1 MPSFDIVSKIDMTS
15 VDNALQGV
23 MKEMQVRYDFKGSK
37 SEISKTDEAIFISA
51 DDELKRRQVE
61 ELLVTHLTRKGV
73 DTKALEFGRVEQASG
88 NMVRQTVTVR
98 QGIQRDVAQKI
109 VKAIKSSKLKTQAA
123 IQGDEVRVSGK
134 KRDDLQDTMAMI
146 KELGVEFPL
155 QFENFR
161 D

>member
-1 MPSFDIVSKIDMTS
+1 
-15 VDNALQGV
+15 
-23 MKEMQVRYDFKGSK
+23 
-37 SEISKTDEAIFISA
+37 
-51 DDELKRRQVE
+51 
-61 ELLVTHLTRKGV
+61 
-73 DTKALEFGRVEQASG
+73 LEFGKVEQASG
-88 NMVRQTVTVR
+88 NTVRQTVTVR

-134 KRDDLQDTMAMI
+134 KRDELQETMAMI

>member
-37 SEISKTDEAIFISA
+37 SEISKIDEAILISA

-61 ELLVTHLTRKGV
+61 ELLITHLTRKGV
-73 DTKALEFGRVEQASG
+73 DTKALEFGKVEQASG
-88 NMVRQTVTVR
+88 NTVRQTVTVR

-134 KRDDLQDTMAMI
+134 KRDELQETMAMI

>member
-1 MPSFDIVSKIDMTS
+1 MPSFDIVSKTDMTS

-23 MKEMQVRYDFKGSK
+23 IKEMQVRYDFKGSK
-37 SEISKTDEAIFISA
+37 SEVTKTEETITILA
-51 DDELKRRQVE
+51 DDDLKRRQVE

-73 DTKALEFGRVEQASG
+73 DTKALEFGKLEQAGG
-88 NMVRQTVTVR
+88 NMVRQTIIVK
-98 QGIQRDVAQKI
+98 QGVQREVAQKI

-123 IQGDEVRVSGK
+123 VQGDEIRVSSK
-134 KRDDLQDTMAMI
+134 KRDDLQASMAMI
-146 KELGVEFPL
+146 KELDVDLPL

>member
-37 SEISKTDEAIFISA
+37 SEISKIDEAILISA

-134 KRDDLQDTMAMI
+134 KRDDLQDTMTMI
-146 KELGVEFPL
+146 KELRVEFPL

>member
-37 SEISKTDEAIFISA
+37 SEISKTDEAILISA

-61 ELLVTHLTRKGV
+61 ELLITHLTRKGV
-73 DTKALEFGRVEQASG
+73 DTKALEFGKVEQASG
-88 NMVRQTVTVR
+88 NTVRQTVTVR

-109 VKAIKSSKLKTQAA
+109 VKAIKSTKLKTQAA

-134 KRDDLQDTMAMI
+134 KRDELQETMAMI

>member
-15 VDNALQGV
+15 VDNALHGV

-37 SEISKTDEAIFISA
+37 SEISKTDEAILISA

-61 ELLVTHLTRKGV
+61 ELLITHLTRKGV
-73 DTKALEFGRVEQASG
+73 DTKALEFGKVEQASG
-88 NMVRQTVTVR
+88 NTVRQTVTVR

-134 KRDDLQDTMAMI
+134 KRDELQETMAMI

>member
-37 SEISKTDEAIFISA
+37 SEISKTDEAILISA

-61 ELLVTHLTRKGV
+61 ELLITHLTRKGV
-73 DTKALEFGRVEQASG
+73 DTKALEFGKVEQASG
-88 NMVRQTVTVR
+88 NTVRQTVTVR

-134 KRDDLQDTMAMI
+134 KRDELQEAMAMI

>member
-1 MPSFDIVSKIDMTS
+1 MPSFDIVSKTDMTS

-23 MKEMQVRYDFKGSK
+23 IKEMQVRYDFKGSK
-37 SEISKTDEAIFISA
+37 SEVSKTDETITILA
-51 DDELKRRQVE
+51 DDDLKRRQVE

-73 DTKALEFGRVEQASG
+73 DTKALEFGKLEQAGG
-88 NMVRQTVTVR
+88 NMVRQTITVK
-98 QGIQRDVAQKI
+98 QGVQRDVAQNI

-123 IQGDEVRVSGK
+123 VQGDEIRVSGK
-134 KRDDLQDTMAMI
+134 KRDDLQETMAMI
-146 KELGVEFPL
+146 KELDVDLPL

>member
-1 MPSFDIVSKIDMTS
+1 MPSFDIVSKTDMTS

-23 MKEMQVRYDFKGSK
+23 IKEMQVRYDFKGSK
-37 SEISKTDEAIFISA
+37 SEVSKTDETITILA
-51 DDELKRRQVE
+51 DDDLKRRQVE

-73 DTKALEFGRVEQASG
+73 DTKALEFGKLEQAAG
-88 NMVRQTVTVR
+88 NMVRQIITVK
-98 QGIQRDVAQKI
+98 QGVQRDVAQKI

-123 IQGDEVRVSGK
+123 VQGDEIRVSGK
-134 KRDDLQDTMAMI
+134 KRDDLQATMAMI
-146 KELGVEFPL
+146 KELNVDLPL

>member
-1 MPSFDIVSKIDMTS
+1 MPSFDIVSKTDMTS

-23 MKEMQVRYDFKGSK
+23 IKEMQVRYDFKGSK
-37 SEISKTDEAIFISA
+37 SEVSKTDETITILA
-51 DDELKRRQVE
+51 DDDLKRRQVE

-73 DTKALEFGRVEQASG
+73 DTKALEFGKLEQAGG
-88 NMVRQTVTVR
+88 NMVRQTITIK
-98 QGIQRDVAQKI
+98 QGVQRDVAQNI

-123 IQGDEVRVSGK
+123 VQGDEIRVSGK
-134 KRDDLQDTMAMI
+134 KRDDLQATMAMI
-146 KELGVEFPL
+146 KELDVDLPL

>member
-1 MPSFDIVSKIDMTS
+1 MTS

-37 SEISKTDEAIFISA
+37 SEISKTDEAILISA

-155 QFENFR
+155 QFENVR

>member
-37 SEISKTDEAIFISA
+37 SEISKKDEAILISA

-61 ELLVTHLTRKGV
+61 ELLITHLTRKGV
-73 DTKALEFGRVEQASG
+73 DTKALEFGKVEQASG
-88 NMVRQTVTVR
+88 NTVRQTVTVR

-134 KRDDLQDTMAMI
+134 KRDELQETMAMI

>member
-1 MPSFDIVSKIDMTS
+1 MPSFDIVSKTDMTS

-23 MKEMQVRYDFKGSK
+23 IKEMQVRYDFKGSK
-37 SEISKTDEAIFISA
+37 SEVSKTGETITVLA
-51 DDELKRRQVE
+51 DDDLKRRQVE

-73 DTKALEFGRVEQASG
+73 DKKALDFVRLEQAGG
-88 NMVRQTVTVR
+88 NMVRQTIIVK
-98 QGIQRDVAQKI
+98 QGVQRDVAQKI

-123 IQGDEVRVSGK
+123 VQGDEIRVSGK
-134 KRDDLQDTMAMI
+134 KRDDLQAAMAVI
-146 KELGVEFPL
+146 KELDVDLPL

>member
-1 MPSFDIVSKIDMTS
+1 MPSFDIVSNIDMTS

-23 MKEMQVRYDFKGSK
+23 SNEMQVRYDFKGSK
-37 SEISKTDEAIFISA
+37 SEVSKQDDAILITA

-88 NMVRQTVTVR
+88 NTVRQTVTVK
-98 QGIQRDVAQKI
+98 QGVQRDVAQKI
-109 VKAIKSSKLKTQAA
+109 VKAIKGSKVKTQAA
-123 IQGDEVRVSGK
+123 IQGDEVRISGK
-134 KRDDLQDTMAMI
+134 KRDDLQATIALIRD
-146 KELGVEFPL
+146 LDVDLPL

>member
-1 MPSFDIVSKIDMTS
+1 MPSFDIVSKTDITS

-23 MKEMQVRYDFKGSK
+23 IKEMQVRYDFKGSK
-37 SEISKTDEAIFISA
+37 SEVSKTDETITILA
-51 DDELKRRQVE
+51 DDDLKRRQVE

-73 DTKALEFGRVEQASG
+73 DTKALEFGKLEQAGG
-88 NMVRQTVTVR
+88 NMVRQTITVK
-98 QGIQRDVAQKI
+98 QGVQRDVAQKI

-123 IQGDEVRVSGK
+123 VQGDEIRVTGK
-134 KRDDLQDTMAMI
+134 KRDDLQATMAMI
-146 KELGVEFPL
+146 KELDVDLPL

>member
-1 MPSFDIVSKIDMTS
+1 MPSFDIVSKTDMTS

-23 MKEMQVRYDFKGSK
+23 IKEMQVRYDFKGSK
-37 SEISKTDEAIFISA
+37 SEVSKTDETIIIIA
-51 DDELKRRQVE
+51 DDDLKRRQVE

-73 DTKALEFGRVEQASG
+73 DTKALEFGKLEQAGG
-88 NMVRQTVTVR
+88 NMVRQTITVK
-98 QGIQRDVAQKI
+98 QGVQRDVAQKI

-123 IQGDEVRVSGK
+123 VQGDEIRVSGK
-134 KRDDLQDTMAMI
+134 KRDDLQATMAMI
-146 KELGVEFPL
+146 KELDVDLPL

>member
-1 MPSFDIVSKIDMTS
+1 MPSFDIVSKTDMTS

-23 MKEMQVRYDFKGSK
+23 IKEMQVRYDFKGSK
-37 SEISKTDEAIFISA
+37 SEVSKTDETITILA
-51 DDELKRRQVE
+51 DDDLKRRQVE

-73 DTKALEFGRVEQASG
+73 DTKALEFGKLEQAAG
-88 NMVRQTVTVR
+88 NMVRQITTVK
-98 QGIQRDVAQKI
+98 QGVQRDVAQKI

-123 IQGDEVRVSGK
+123 VQGDEIRVSGK
-134 KRDDLQDTMAMI
+134 KRDDLQATIAMI
-146 KELGVEFPL
+146 KELDVDLPL